1 MYIMGQ
7 RIFRLPLI
15 CVYMKMPHDIKKRG
29 VLPVTDKKQLKTEL
43 LWLAA
48 AVIGV
53 FGAAATSVITANVIL
68 KRLPAVLSVPL
79 SFVSEWL
86 LLAVPV
92 LIMIFRSE
100 SFSEFLPSNEK
111 LDRQLFSGFVTGM
124 ILTSLL
130 TLAPMMLGFGD
141 SIKSVSVSKS
151 WQYIYYLL
159 FSFLAQA
166 AAEELLFRGYFYSRI
181 NRLFGET
188 AAMISS
194 SVLFGLF
201 RRKPCEGHFDDRCEH
216 SILHTPQ
223 KRQGLYT
230 SFTRFCTRYLPV
242 HEYRVERCFHGRLKL
257 CSDFFRVKRIPPL
270 LRKKR
275 CPL

>member
-92 LIMIFRSE
+92 LIMIFRGE

-166 AAEELLFRGYFYSRI
+166 AVEELLFRGYFYSRI

-201 RRKPCEGHFDDRCEH
+201 NFFGGNLVKVILMTAVGIAFCILRRKDKD
-216 SILHTPQ
+216 
-223 KRQGLYT
+223 
-230 SFTRFCTRYLPV
+230 CTLLSLALAHGIYLFMNIV
-242 HEYRVERCFHGRLKL
+242 WSAVFMGG
-257 CSDFFRVKRIPPL
+257 
-270 LRKKR
+270 
-275 CPL
+275 